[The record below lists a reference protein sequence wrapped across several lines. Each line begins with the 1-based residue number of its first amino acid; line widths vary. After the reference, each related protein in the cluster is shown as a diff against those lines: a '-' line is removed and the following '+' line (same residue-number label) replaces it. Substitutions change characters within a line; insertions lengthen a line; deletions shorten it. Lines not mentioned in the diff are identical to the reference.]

1 MSADLV
7 FDPANEVHAR
17 VLARLSNEQVAW
29 LGTIGRDGY
38 PHSVPIWFLWRDGRA
53 IILSEPQTAKV
64 RNIRENDKVLVHL
77 EAGPDGEQLAVLR
90 GVARLS
96 AKPTIEW
103 LDEIAD
109 EYGAKYAEWM
119 PRLDLTVESMAKRYT
134 TVIEVTPHSLIA
146 W

>member
-1 MSADLV
+1 
-7 FDPANEVHAR
+7 
-17 VLARLSNEQVAW
+17 
-29 LGTIGRDGY
+29 
-38 PHSVPIWFLWRDGRA
+38 VPIWFLWRDGRA